1 MRRRTLT
8 PDNRG
13 RDWSARR
20 VGGIGCAVFL
30 VAAVG
35 FVAGRAAGAP
45 GLAPA
50 QPPVSAP
57 PISTP
62 HMAETGEGSPLVDGI
77 PVGFTDDQTGA
88 VAAATAFSRALGGPL
103 LLDPTAYERA
113 VETIA
118 APGQGTTLS
127 QAASQQLTALDQ
139 SYHLVSLARAGV
151 PVSVTTVPLSYD
163 VEAFTP
169 HAATVAIWAVGVM
182 AAAGHLVPTAVWTT
196 FEYQLTWTGDWRLQA
211 ISILDAGWAPAE
223 VQPTPAT
230 SDVPGQLGAY
240 RRYPDAPG

>member
-1 MRRRTLT
+1 MRRGSVGVG
-8 PDNRG
+8 DG
-13 RDWSARR
+13 GSWSARR
-20 VGGIGCAVFL
+20 RAGVGCGVFL

-35 FVAGRAAGAP
+35 FVAGRAAAAP
-45 GLAPA
+45 SPPPA
-50 QPPVSAP
+50 QPLASAA
-57 PISTP
+57 PIVTP
-62 HMAETGEGSPLVDGI
+62 HVVPTGEGSHLVDGV
-77 PVGFTDDQTGA
+77 PVGFTDDETGA

-103 LLDPTAYERA
+103 LLNPTAYEQA
-113 VETIA
+113 VEAIA
-118 APGQGTTLS
+118 APHVAATLS
-127 QAASQQLTALDQ
+127 RAASQQLSALDQ

-163 VEAFTP
+163 VEALTP
-169 HAATVAIWAVGVM
+169 HAATVAIWALGVM

-223 VQPTPAT
+223 VQPTPTT